1 MEKVNECEYKT
12 MVEKILETLDVES
25 IEVSSISDI
34 EKNNIINVDRCEVFL
49 TGYLSLGEGIEK
61 NPFAILKYK
70 DIGFYLA
77 TDKYCIDINTAMS
90 ELSGL
95 EYTESFDSSK
105 KKLEFS
111 KKDSSCSL
119 SLTEEDDNSYSIL
132 DERLKT
138 IDSSRRN
145 FSNDA
150 NAVYHILELGSIDSS
165 EMAINFT
172 EVEESILKEDRVG
185 KLNTVKS
192 ILNAPNY
199 LLSSRS
205 IIKENYDDNSKGHE
219 YITFNY
225 CWDSEETMLNGGLPS
240 IVVCT
245 YRFDI
250 KGNKGERNFCFA
262 LGDDKKYKPVGI
274 KDKQTQVDFN
284 EFLKFLKKFD
294 LELKHSNDFI
304 KLNESPVKQPKFID
318 TVSKIALLK
327 EQSDKFDIGDLS
339 YNFEDNG
346 ISVTC
351 NETSNYHR

>member
-1 MEKVNECEYKT
+1 MEKIDDGEYKT
-12 MVEKILETLDVES
+12 MVEKIIDSLAVER
-25 IEVSSISDI
+25 IEVSSISDT
-34 EKNNIINVDRCEVFL
+34 EKNSIINVDKWDVFL
-49 TGYLSLGEGIEK
+49 TGYLSLGDGIEK
-61 NPFAILKYK
+61 IPFAILKYK

-77 TDKYCIDINTAMS
+77 TDKYCININAAMS

-95 EYTESFDSSK
+95 EYVEKDDSSRK
-105 KKLEFS
+105 NFVFS
-111 KKDSSCSL
+111 KGISSCRL
-119 SLTEEDDNSYSIL
+119 SLTEEDNKSFSVFE
-132 DERLKT
+132 ERLKT
-138 IDSSRRN
+138 VDSSRRS

-150 NAVYHILELGSIDSS
+150 DAVYHGLEIASIDIS
-165 EMAINFT
+165 EMSINFT
-172 EVEESILKEDRVG
+172 EVEESILKKNRVG

-205 IIKENYDDNSKGHE
+205 IIRENYDDNSRGHE

-225 CWDSEETMLNGGLPS
+225 CWDSEKTMLKGGLPS

-245 YRFDI
+245 YKFDN

-262 LGDDKKYKPVGI
+262 LGDDKKYKPIGI
-274 KDKQTQVDFN
+274 KDKQTQVDFK
-284 EFLKFLKKFD
+284 EFLEFLNKFG

-318 TVSKIALLK
+318 TVSKIVLLK
-327 EQSDKFDIGDLS
+327 VQSDKFDIGDLS

-346 ISVTC
+346 IFVTG
-351 NETSNYHR
+351 NENKNVR